1 MGFTALDIVVILLV
15 GGGLVFGWLRGFV
28 AEVLSLFA
36 WFLAIL
42 ALRILYAPLSHALER
57 PIGTASGASVLAFII
72 IFGLVFVGGK
82 LVSRRVGTRVRNS
95 IVGPLDRVLGAGFGA
110 LKGLIGATILFMVLN
125 IVFSFSFLGGGGRP
139 DWMTHAASYRLLKST
154 SGTMSDLV
162 EAQQN
167 AMDASEQANAAGAN
181 ETSPSAK

>member
-1 MGFTALDIVVILLV
+1 MGFTALDIIVILLV

-42 ALRILYAPLSHALER
+42 ALRVLHPPLAEALEG
-57 PIGTASGASVLAFII
+57 PIGTASGAAVLAFII

-82 LVSRRVGTRVRNS
+82 FASRRVGGRVRNS
-95 IVGPLDRVLGAGFGA
+95 IIGPLDRVLGAGFGA
-110 LKGLIGATILFMVLN
+110 LKGLIGATILFMILN
-125 IVFSFSFLGGGGRP
+125 IVYSFSFLSGSGGRP
-139 DWMTHAASYRLLKST
+139 EWMTNAASYGLLKAT
-154 SGTMSDLV
+154 SGTVSGLV

-167 AMDASEQANAAGAN
+167 AMNEAEERNGLNAAPAQ
-181 ETSPSAK
+181 

>member
-1 MGFTALDIVVILLV
+1 MAFTALDIVVILLV

-28 AEVLSLFA
+28 AEVLSLLA
-36 WFLAIL
+36 WVLAIL
-42 ALRILYAPLSHALER
+42 ALRALHAPLSHALER
-57 PIGTASGASVLAFII
+57 PVGTASGAAVLAFII

-82 LVSRRVGTRVRNS
+82 FVSRRIGRRVRDS
-95 IVGPLDRVLGAGFGA
+95 FISPLDRVLGAAFGA

-125 IVFSFSFLGGGGRP
+125 LVYSFSFLGGAGGRP
-139 DWMTHAASYRLLKST
+139 EWMTNAATYGLLKST

-167 AMDASEQANAAGAN
+167 AMDDAEQANRSGTAN
-181 ETSPSAK
+181 GQ

>member
-1 MGFTALDIVVILLV
+1 MAFTALDIVVILLV
-15 GGGLVFGWLRGFV
+15 GGGMVFGWLRGFV
-28 AEVLSLFA
+28 AEVLSLLA

-42 ALRILYAPLSHALER
+42 ALRVLHPPLSHALER
-57 PIGTASGASVLAFII
+57 PIGTASGAAVLAFII

-82 LVSRRVGTRVRNS
+82 FVSRRLGGRVRNS
-95 IVGPLDRVLGAGFGA
+95 IVGPLDRVLGAAFGA

-125 IVFSFSFLGGGGRP
+125 LVYSLSFIGGAGGRP
-139 DWMTHAASYRLLKST
+139 EWMTNAATYGLLKST

-167 AMDASEQANAAGAN
+167 AMNEAEQANGSGTAN
-181 ETSPSAK
+181 QQ

>member
-15 GGGLVFGWLRGFV
+15 GGGMVFGWLRGFV
-28 AEVLSLFA
+28 AEVLSLLA

-42 ALRILYAPLSHALER
+42 ALRVLHAPVAHALER
-57 PIGTASGASVLAFII
+57 PIGTASGAAVLAFVL
-72 IFGLVFVGGK
+72 IFGLVFIGGK
-82 LVSRRVGTRVRNS
+82 LVSRRIGTRVRDS
-95 IVGPLDRVLGAGFGA
+95 IIGPLDRVLGAAFGA

-125 IVFSFSFLGGGGRP
+125 IVYSFSFLGGAGGRP
-139 DWMTHAASYRLLKST
+139 EWMTNAATYSLLKST

-167 AMDASEQANAAGAN
+167 AMDAAEDRNAQNAA
-181 ETSPSAK
+181 ETK

>member
-28 AEVLSLFA
+28 AEMLSLFA

-42 ALRILYAPLSHALER
+42 ALRVLHPPLSQALER
-57 PIGTASGASVLAFII
+57 PIGTASGAAVLAFII

-82 LVSRRVGTRVRNS
+82 MASRRVGGRVRNS
-95 IVGPLDRVLGAGFGA
+95 IVGPLDRVLGAAFGA
-110 LKGLIGATILFMVLN
+110 LKGLIGVTILFMVLN
-125 IVFSFSFLGGGGRP
+125 LVYSFSFIGGAGGRP
-139 DWMTHAASYRLLKST
+139 EWMTNAATYGLLKST

-162 EAQQN
+162 AAQQN
-167 AMDASEQANAAGAN
+167 SMDAAEQANGTGAAPD
-181 ETSPSAK
+181 TK

>member
-1 MGFTALDIVVILLV
+1 MGFTALDIIVILLV
-15 GGGLVFGWLRGFV
+15 GAGMVFGWLRGFV

-42 ALRILYAPLSHALER
+42 ALRTFYTPLSHALER

-95 IVGPLDRVLGAGFGA
+95 IVGPLDRVLGAGLGA

-125 IVFSFSFLGGGGRP
+125 IAFSFSFLGGGGGRP
-139 DWMTHAASYRLLKST
+139 EWMTNAATYGLLKST
-154 SGTMSDLV
+154 SGTVSEFVAD
-162 EAQQN
+162 QQN
-167 AMDASEQANAAGAN
+167 AMDSAEEANAANAQ
-181 ETSPSAK
+181 

>member
-1 MGFTALDIVVILLV
+1 MGFTALDIIVILLV
-15 GGGLVFGWLRGFV
+15 GGGMVFGWLRGFV

-42 ALRILYAPLSHALER
+42 ALRTFYTPLSNALER

-95 IVGPLDRVLGAGFGA
+95 IVGPLDRVLGAGLGA

-125 IVFSFSFLGGGGRP
+125 IAFSFSFLGGGGGRP
-139 DWMTHAASYRLLKST
+139 EWMTNAATYGLLKST
-154 SGTMSDLV
+154 SGTVSGFVAD
-162 EAQQN
+162 QQN
-167 AMDASEQANAAGAN
+167 AMDAAEEANAANAQ
-181 ETSPSAK
+181 

>member
-1 MGFTALDIVVILLV
+1 MGFTALDIIVILLV

-42 ALRILYAPLSHALER
+42 ALRTLHGPVTQLLER
-57 PIGTASGASVLAFII
+57 PIGTSSGAAVLAFIL

-82 LVSRRVGTRVRNS
+82 FISRRVGSRVRNS
-95 IVGPLDRVLGAGFGA
+95 IIGPLDRVLGAALGG
-110 LKGLIGATILFMVLN
+110 LKGLIGATILFMILN
-125 IVFSFSFLGGGGRP
+125 IVYSFSFLGGGGGRP
-139 DWMTHAASYRLLKST
+139 DWMTGAASYGLLKST
-154 SGTMSDLV
+154 SGTMTGLV

-167 AMDASEQANAAGAN
+167 AMDEAEEQNGLNAAN
-181 ETSPSAK
+181 TQ

>member
-42 ALRILYAPLSHALER
+42 ALRLLHAPVSHALER
-57 PIGTASGASVLAFII
+57 PIGTASGAAVVAFII

-82 LVSRRVGTRVRNS
+82 MASRRVGSRVRKS
-95 IVGPLDRVLGAGFGA
+95 IIGPLDRVLGAAFGA

-125 IVFSFSFLGGGGRP
+125 LALSFSFLSGGGRP
-139 DWMTHAASYRLLKST
+139 EWMTNAASYRLLKST

-167 AMDASEQANAAGAN
+167 AMDAAEDSNTTGAANAANAQ
-181 ETSPSAK
+181 

>member
-15 GGGLVFGWLRGFV
+15 GGGMVFGWLRGFV

-42 ALRILYAPLSHALER
+42 ALRTFYTPLSHALER

-95 IVGPLDRVLGAGFGA
+95 IVGPLDRVLGAGLGA

-125 IVFSFSFLGGGGRP
+125 IAFSFSFLGGGGGRP
-139 DWMTHAASYRLLKST
+139 EWMTNAATYGLLKST
-154 SGTMSDLV
+154 SGTVSEFVAD
-162 EAQQN
+162 QQN
-167 AMDASEQANAAGAN
+167 AMDSAEEANAANAQ
-181 ETSPSAK
+181 

>member
-15 GGGLVFGWLRGFV
+15 GGGMVFGWLRGFV

-42 ALRILYAPLSHALER
+42 ALRLLHAPVSHMLER
-57 PIGTASGASVLAFII
+57 PIGTASGAAVLAFIL
-72 IFGLVFVGGK
+72 IFGLVFIGGK
-82 LVSRRVGTRVRNS
+82 LASRRVGSRVRNS

-110 LKGLIGATILFMVLN
+110 LKGLIGATILFMMLN
-125 IVFSFSFLGGGGRP
+125 LALSFSFLSGGGRP
-139 DWMTHAASYRLLKST
+139 EWMTNAASYRLLKST

-167 AMDASEQANAAGAN
+167 AMNDAEDRNAANAAN
-181 ETSPSAK
+181 TQ